1 MIQIWIT
8 GLLLLAQP
16 SGPPDSLTVTQQ
28 GRTIATVNRE
38 KLYNASSRYPDD

>member
-38 KLYNASSRYPDD
+38 NFTMPLPVPDD